1 MSKARKNQIAR
12 CDKLWSKLV
21 VERDQG
27 ICQKC
32 GRLTENPHHVFVRD
46 KYGTRWVLENGIN
59 LCAEECHV
67 PFAHAKPEAFMAWW
81 SFKYGEDAYLRLLA
95 SSLEMKIDL
104 DKVERELK
112 GEA

>member
-1 MSKARKNQIAR
+1 MSKARKNQVAR
-12 CDKLWSKLV
+12 LDKLWSKLV
-21 VERDQG
+21 VEKDQG

-32 GRLTENPHHVFVRD
+32 GRFTENPHHVFLKS

-81 SFKYGEDAYLRLLA
+81 RHFVGEETYLIVLA
-95 SSLEMKIDL
+95 SSMDIKIDL
-104 DKVERELK
+104 DEAEETLK
-112 GEA
+112 NI